1 MLRRLLITGLAAG
14 FVAGLLVTALQS
26 LQTVPLIHL
35 AELYE
40 SGELIHGDA
49 APAVSPETEALGGHE
64 HGQGDEPEGL
74 ARLGLTL
81 LANVVTGVG
90 FGLLLACAVGL
101 FGRTRLWQGL
111 LWGLGGFLA
120 FAALPALGL
129 PPKLPGMEA
138 GPLVERQLWWVA
150 TAAASVAGLGLLA
163 FARPL
168 WLKPLGLVVL
178 ALPHLIGAP
187 LGSGE
192 SAVPPELAQR
202 FVVASLATAALF
214 WLALGVAVTGIYRRL
229 DRA

>member
-1 MLRRLLITGLAAG
+1 MSTKALLPALGAARSQRVLPGFGLSLGISLMFVSLVLLLPLTGLFGQLTGLSLADYWAIVTDGRVMASYMVTIGAAA
-14 FVAGLLVTALQS
+14 VAALVNGA
-26 LQTVPLIHL
+26 
-35 AELYE
+35 
-40 SGELIHGDA
+40 
-49 APAVSPETEALGGHE
+49 
-64 HGQGDEPEGL
+64 
-74 ARLGLTL
+74 
-81 LANVVTGVG
+81 

-168 WLKPLGLVVL
+168 WLRPLGLVLL
-178 ALPHLIGAP
+178 ALPHIVGAP

-202 FVVASLATAALF
+202 FVIASLATAALF
-214 WLALGVAVTGIYRRL
+214 WLALGLAVTQVYRRL